1 MPELK
6 VTQIKSEIGEK
17 PAARKTLRALGL
29 RKIGDQVEHA
39 DRPEIRGMVRA
50 VRHLVS
56 VEEVK

>member
-29 RKIGDQVEHA
+29 HRIGEQVEHT

-50 VRHLVS
+50 VRHLVN

>member
-6 VTQIKSEIGEK
+6 VTQVKSGIGEK

-29 RKIGDQVEHA
+29 HKIGDQVVHA
-39 DRPEIRGMVRA
+39 DRPEIRGMA
-50 VRHLVS
+50 KAIQHLVT